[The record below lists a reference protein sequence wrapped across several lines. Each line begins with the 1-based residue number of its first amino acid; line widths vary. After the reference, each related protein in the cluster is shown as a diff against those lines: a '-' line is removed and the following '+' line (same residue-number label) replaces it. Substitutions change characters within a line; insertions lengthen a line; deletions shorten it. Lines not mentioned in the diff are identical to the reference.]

1 VFGAR
6 GQGGGSARISL
17 DYALDDQTSVSGGII
32 DYIGGDNLTINTYKN
47 NDRFFAIM
55 SYLF

>member
-1 VFGAR
+1 M
-6 GQGGGSARISL
+6 QDGGSARVSL

-32 DYIGGDNLTINTYKN
+32 NYIGGDNPAINAYKD
-47 NDRFFAIM
+47 NDRVFAKM